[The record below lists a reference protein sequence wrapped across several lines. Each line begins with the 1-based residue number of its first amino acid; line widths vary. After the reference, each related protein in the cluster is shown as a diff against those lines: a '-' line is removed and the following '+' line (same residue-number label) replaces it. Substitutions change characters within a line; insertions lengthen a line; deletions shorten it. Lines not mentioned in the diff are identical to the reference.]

1 MRLHRTQKA
10 APVKP
15 ALAVLQGGAI
25 VIGRIPIDYEDVA
38 EKTGLKAG
46 KLCNTI
52 CWGWGVQ
59 NTQGLPG
66 PDFAEYKP
74 PQEYEGKPVKSVRIV
89 GDTWEVTV

>member
-1 MRLHRTQKA
+1 M
-10 APVKP
+10 
-15 ALAVLQGGAI
+15 
-25 VIGRIPIDYEDVA
+25 IGRIPIDYEDVA